1 MAYHNILV
9 PLDGS
14 ELSFK
19 ALREAAR
26 IGKSEG
32 TTSTVIAI
40 YVIPKTAKQV
50 RAFGRVA
57 VRDAF
62 DREGRTILKT
72 ASDIAEHSG
81 ISLALRMAE
90 GIPYEKII
98 ETARLVESE
107 LIVMGSHGR
116 TLPHKILIGS
126 CTRRVLEG
134 APCPVLVIKEPV
146 RQTK

>member
-14 ELSFK
+14 ELSFY

-26 IGKSEG
+26 IGKSKG
-32 TTSTVIAI
+32 TSTAIAI
-40 YVIPKTAKQV
+40 HVIPKTAKQV
-50 RAFGRVA
+50 HAFGRGDL
-57 VRDAF
+57 RDAF
-62 DREGRTILKT
+62 DREGRKILET
-72 ASDIAEHSG
+72 ASDIAKRSG
-81 ISLALRMAE
+81 ISLAVRMAE

-98 ETARLVESE
+98 ETARLIESE

-146 RQTK
+146 R